1 MGVTAGGSRVHPA
14 LSYPFSFHLVYC
26 PCRRTPNLKPSSG
39 GSRGCESDLR
49 FKAASP
55 WGI

>member
-1 MGVTAGGSRVHPA
+1 MGVTGGGSRVHPA